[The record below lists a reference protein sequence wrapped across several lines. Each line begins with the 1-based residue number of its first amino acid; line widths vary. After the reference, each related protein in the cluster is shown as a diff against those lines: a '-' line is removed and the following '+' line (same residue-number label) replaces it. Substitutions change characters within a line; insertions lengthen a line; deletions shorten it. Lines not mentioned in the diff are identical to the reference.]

1 VFLVECGATT
11 HIVNN
16 EAGFIDTDTTFNPSD
31 YFLELVDGTQTN
43 NIVKKKG
50 TVLTHFQTKDG
61 TLMEVKLSD
70 VLFIP
75 TVDILRT
82 SSYKERL

>member
-1 VFLVECGATT
+1 MKQGLSTQT
-11 HIVNN
+11 Q
-16 EAGFIDTDTTFNPSD
+16 PSIQVT
-31 YFLELVDGTQTN
+31 FLELVDGTQTN